1 MGNDLTIHTDLV
13 LHFGNPSDGV
23 IGIPGITGDG
33 QVIEVSYFFGEK
45 RPKNIIVLSSQ
56 AGCPMQCGF
65 CELGSERFARNLT
78 AEEIRDQALL
88 MLHHAKAQGYDVADV
103 PHKVTVANSG
113 EPLLNPDVVEGL
125 EMLSDLPVSFKVS
138 TVLPAARAAM
148 DTLTRLAEFSARSV
162 MPVQLQISMISTS
175 EEARQKA
182 TGTRVADFQKIQEAG
197 AVWRSKDPTGRKVN
211 LSLILTNDTPCDIEG
226 ISALFPPELF
236 RFRFREYVP
245 TRNGSEHRLNIIAS
259 SRLALI
265 KSAFAQKGYE
275 VGDWASP
282 SPTEWKFGLA
292 ANTIRRMYL
301 DMVHQKRF
309 PGT

>member
-1 MGNDLTIHTDLV
+1 MGNDLAIHTDLV

-33 QVIEVSYFFGEK
+33 LVVEVSYFFGEK
-45 RPKNIIVLSSQ
+45 RPKNIIVVSSQ
-56 AGCPMQCGF
+56 AGCPMRCEF

-88 MLHHAKAQGYDVADV
+88 MLHHAKAQGYDVADT

-113 EPLLNPDVVEGL
+113 EPLLNPEVVEGL

-138 TVLPAARAAM
+138 TVLPASRAAF
-148 DTLTRLAEFSARSV
+148 DTLTRLAEFSAQSV

-175 EEARQKA
+175 EAARQK
-182 TGTRVADFQKIQEAG
+182 TSRSRVADFQKIREAG
-197 AVWRSKDPTGRKVN
+197 ELWRYKDPTGRKVN
-211 LSLILTNDTPCDIEG
+211 LSLLLTNDAPCDVEG
-226 ISALFPPELF
+226 IATLFPPELF

-245 TRNGSEHRLNIIAS
+245 TRHGSEHQLNVIAS
-259 SRLALI
+259 SRLGII
-265 KSAFAQKGYE
+265 KSAFAEKGYE

-301 DMVHQKRF
+301 DMVHPKRF
-309 PGT
+309 LST